1 MESWNVA
8 LVLCLVD
15 FGDFLFFFEI
25 DELALSV
32 LIININLCM
41 LSRGSL
47 FVFVCLCYI
56 AFASGF
62 YRGVI
67 STAPNCYPHPF
78 FFFLLVN
85 FSCVKKEFG

>member
-1 MESWNVA
+1 MELWNVA

-15 FGDFLFFFEI
+15 FGEKKKIEI

-32 LIININLCM
+32 LNINLCM

-47 FVFVCLCYI
+47 FVFICLCCI

-67 STAPNCYPHPF
+67 STTPNCYPHLLL
-78 FFFLLVN
+78 FFLLVN